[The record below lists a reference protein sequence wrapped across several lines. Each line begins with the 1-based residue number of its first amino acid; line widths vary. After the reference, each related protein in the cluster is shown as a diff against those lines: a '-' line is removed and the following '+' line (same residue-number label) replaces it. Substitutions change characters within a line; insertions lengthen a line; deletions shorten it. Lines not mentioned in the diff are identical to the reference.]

1 MHLIRKNAKKKK
13 RKYISVSEKI
23 MHMQNNIYQNK
34 ICYYTYTC
42 YKKKIK
48 FLMFTDVNYL
58 TSI

>member
-1 MHLIRKNAKKKK
+1 MHLIRKTAKKK
-13 RKYISVSEKI
+13 RKYTSVSEKI

-34 ICYYTYTC
+34 ICYYTYTY

-48 FLMFTDVNYL
+48 FLIFKDVNYF